1 MAKQLLYRSQN
12 YAGNCIQGERNY
24 QEDDFSFDNSQP
36 DDFLMVLADGMGGH
50 QGGEIASRCT
60 VETFKNHYH
69 AVSGQV
75 AKRLY
80 KALLQANHQLVL
92 KAQSQPKLKG
102 MGCTLV
108 GVTIHDNKLEW
119 ISVGDSPLWLY
130 STGRLRRLNADHSM
144 KPFLQEQVKLGELTP
159 QEAAIHPDRNM
170 LLSALVGTQIDL
182 IDQSSVPIKLHP
194 GDHVLLASD
203 GILTLSNA
211 EIGKILAKPFSAKN
225 LVNKLLKAV
234 ETKAKLNQDN
244 TTVLVVKVPDE
255 LMKKQASS
263 MPWQTRLLALLVI
276 LSLIL
281 WASVHFQVID
291 LVQLITQMFEVAG
304 F

>member
-1 MAKQLLYRSQN
+1 MAKQLLYRSKN

-24 QEDDFSFDNSQP
+24 QEDDFSFDNSQQN
-36 DDFLMVLADGMGGH
+36 DFLIVLADGMGGH
-50 QGGEIASRCT
+50 QGGAVASRCA
-60 VETFKNHYH
+60 VDAFKNHYH
-69 AVSGQV
+69 TVRGEV

-80 KALLQANHQLVL
+80 KALLQANHQLLL

-108 GVTIHDNKLEW
+108 GVAIHDSKLEW

-130 STGRLRRLNADHSM
+130 SAGRLRRLNADHSM

-182 IDQSSVPIKLHP
+182 IDQSAQSIELYP
-194 GDHVLLASD
+194 GDRVLLASD

-211 EIGKILAKPFSAKN
+211 ELSKILAKPLSIKK
-225 LVNKLLKAV
+225 LVNKLLEAV
-234 ETKAKLNQDN
+234 KDKAKPAQDN
-244 TTVLVVKVPDE
+244 TTALVVEVPNE
-255 LMKKQASS
+255 FNPVKKQAKFGR
-263 MPWQTRLLALLVI
+263 WQTRLFVLL
-276 LSLIL
+276 LIL
-281 WASVHFQVID
+281 NLIFWASLHF
-291 LVQLITQMFEVAG
+291 
-304 F
+304 